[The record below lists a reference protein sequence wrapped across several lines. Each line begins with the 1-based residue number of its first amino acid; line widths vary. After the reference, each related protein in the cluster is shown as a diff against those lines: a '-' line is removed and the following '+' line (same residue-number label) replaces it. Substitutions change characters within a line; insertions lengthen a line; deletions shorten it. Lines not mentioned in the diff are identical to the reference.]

1 MRKLPNKPL
10 QQTVVP
16 QGHRVESRRRLG
28 GTPAAER
35 QGVMRAAV
43 GLACMHASA
52 YTNRVPYQWDPAKAR
67 ANRVKHGI
75 SFADAVG
82 VFEDSRAITID
93 DPHPDE
99 DRYITIGLDFL
110 GRVVVVCWTWR
121 DGEVRLISAR
131 RASRSELR
139 EYQEE

>member
-1 MRKLPNKPL
+1 
-10 QQTVVP
+10 
-16 QGHRVESRRRLG
+16 
-28 GTPAAER
+28 
-35 QGVMRAAV
+35 MRAAV
-43 GLACMHASA
+43 GLACMHDSA
-52 YTNRVPYQWDPAKAR
+52 YTNRVSYQWDPAKAR

-82 VFEDSRAITID
+82 VFEDPRAITID

-121 DGEVRLISAR
+121 GGEVRLISAR

>member
-1 MRKLPNKPL
+1 
-10 QQTVVP
+10 
-16 QGHRVESRRRLG
+16 
-28 GTPAAER
+28 
-35 QGVMRAAV
+35 
-43 GLACMHASA
+43 MHDGA
-52 YTNRVPYQWDPAKAR
+52 YTNRVSYQWDPAKAR
-67 ANRVKHGI
+67 ANRV
-75 SFADAVG
+75 G
-82 VFEDSRAITID
+82 VFEDPRAITID

-121 DGEVRLISAR
+121 DGEVRLILAL